1 MRYPQG
7 RTRTLKKRAQER
19 GQVASRVG
27 VGVPGDKGWNSRV
40 PFPGAVLLGRWGV
53 GSEEMRR
60 FPYKALQLREGD
72 GRAVEEVW
80 QEPPSVLVTV
90 AHSGPWGWE
99 AGGPGLRE
107 RHRGLPRPG

>member
-40 PFPGAVLLGRWGV
+40 PFPGAVLLGR
-53 GSEEMRR
+53 
-60 FPYKALQLREGD
+60 
-72 GRAVEEVW
+72 
-80 QEPPSVLVTV
+80 
-90 AHSGPWGWE
+90 
-99 AGGPGLRE
+99 
-107 RHRGLPRPG
+107 